1 MLVDFEG
8 FGRFV
13 FPLLFSLIVKKMV
26 ILCLVLDGYDGN
38 PDGMIQTYFML
49 MLDSHGARVGKGT
62 RGGEPPPPNMDAPKF
77 HVY

>member
-1 MLVDFEG
+1 
-8 FGRFV
+8 
-13 FPLLFSLIVKKMV
+13 MV

-49 MLDSHGARVGKGT
+49 MLDNQGARVGKRT
-62 RGGEPPPPNMDAPKF
+62 RGREPPLPNMDVSKF